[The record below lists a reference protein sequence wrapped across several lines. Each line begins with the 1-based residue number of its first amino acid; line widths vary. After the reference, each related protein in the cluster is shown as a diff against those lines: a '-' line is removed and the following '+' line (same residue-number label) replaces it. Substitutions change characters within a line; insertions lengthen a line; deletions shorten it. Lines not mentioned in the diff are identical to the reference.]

1 MLYILD
7 AGAIV
12 QRPEIL
18 AHAGA
23 GDLLIPQAAID
34 DIADREERGLSGDLE
49 RLLDR
54 AIEAGAVV
62 APPTDGDMAELA
74 LKCVAENGPENVRVV
89 TTDRR
94 LIRLLA
100 SKGVTS
106 IGVKKLL
113 SEQATAP
120 SDAGL
125 ERAARRIVSAQRR
138 NLAFGFAIAIVATV
152 LAVLV
157 VRNHQLIF
165 HTAPNWIVPIALLAA
180 GLLFFWWRERA
191 RLSYGLF
198 EVMIGL
204 LISSQSIVMLPATYE
219 LSTAKSIQLVGGLYV
234 MVRGLDNIDRSVE
247 GTRFGDWW
255 RRLFRSGRRGSPPRA
270 A

>member
-7 AGAIV
+7 TGAIV

-18 AHAGA
+18 AHAVA
-23 GDLLIPQAAID
+23 GDLLIPQAAVD
-34 DIADREERGLSGDLE
+34 DIRDREKRGLRADLE
-49 RLLDR
+49 ALLDQ
-54 AIEAGAVV
+54 AIEAGAIV
-62 APPTDGDMAELA
+62 APSADGGISKLA
-74 LKCVAENGPENVRVV
+74 LDLAAENGTENVRVV
-89 TTDRR
+89 TTDRG

-106 IGVKKLL
+106 IGGRDLL
-113 SEQATAP
+113 AAEATAP
-120 SDAGL
+120 SDAGID
-125 ERAARRIVSAQRR
+125 RAARRIVTAQHR
-138 NLAFGFAIAIVATV
+138 NLASGVAIALAGTV
-152 LAVLV
+152 IAIII

-165 HTAPNWIVPIALLAA
+165 HTAPDWIVPIALLLA
-180 GLLFFWWRERA
+180 GLLFFWWRERD

-204 LISSQSIVMLPATYE
+204 LISSQSIVTLPAPYE

-247 GTRFGDWW
+247 DTRFGGWW
-255 RRLFRSGRRGSPPRA
+255 KRLFRSGR
-270 A
+270 

>member
-7 AGAIV
+7 TGAII

-18 AHAGA
+18 AHAAA
-23 GDLLIPQAAID
+23 GDLLIPQATVD
-34 DIADREERGLSGDLE
+34 DIRDREKRGLRADLE
-49 RLLDR
+49 HLLDQ
-54 AIEAGAVV
+54 AIAAGAVV
-62 APPTDGDMAELA
+62 APPADGGIAELA
-74 LKCVAENGPENVRVV
+74 LNLAAENGAENVRVV

-94 LIRLLA
+94 LVRLLA

-106 IGVKKLL
+106 IGGSDLL
-113 SEQATAP
+113 SAQATAP

-125 ERAARRIVSAQRR
+125 EQAAKRIVSTQHH
-138 NLAFGFAIAIVATV
+138 NLASGVAIALAGTAMAIV
-152 LAVLV
+152 V

-165 HTAPNWIVPIALLAA
+165 HTAPDWIVPIALLLA
-180 GLLFFWWRERA
+180 GLLFFWWRERD

-204 LISSQSIVMLPATYE
+204 LISSQSIVTLPAPAE

-247 GTRFGDWW
+247 DTRFGGWW
-255 RRLFRSGRRGSPPRA
+255 RRLFRSRR
-270 A
+270 